1 VSVEEEG
8 LESFTR
14 ELTQEEE
21 DKMIDKIAT
30 EVLKRRLETVA
41 IMFLESI
48 KPMSYI
54 GSQLAMVFVGPFL
67 AIFGDFGINYIKFF
81 EKRDNVEKLL
91 RKIEEQTKVRDED
104 EKKAREDGKTIAK
117 MSNLRLDPLP
127 GFLLR
132 QDVTKC
138 EESSGRIG
146 VSGKE
151 STGGGS
157 VAVLY
162 EKVESPPPSLA
173 SAISDYLKKEETQQ
187 ALVLSAD
194 TTLTELEKR
203 EDFKIR
209 GHKTSMAVYEWLDAT
224 GQKGRV
230 ESYALWCDKTQRFIL
245 LGMKTGPL
253 KGDKT
258 DKDRI
263 RDLRMIVGSL
273 KCH

>member
-14 ELTQEEE
+14 ELTQEEQ
-21 DKMIDKIAT
+21 DKMIDKIAG

-67 AIFGDFGINYIKFF
+67 SIFGDFGINYIKFF

-91 RKIEEQTKVRDED
+91 LKIEEQTKLRDDD
-104 EKKAREDGKTIAK
+104 EKKAREDGKTISK

-127 GFLLR
+127 GFLLK
-132 QDVTKC
+132 QEVTKC
-138 EESSGRIG
+138 EESSGTIG
-146 VSGKE
+146 ISGRE
-151 STGGGS
+151 STGGS
-157 VAVLY
+157 VAVVY
-162 EKVESPPPSLA
+162 EKAESPPPSLA
-173 SAISDYLKKEETQQ
+173 SAASDYLKREGTQQ
-187 ALVLSAD
+187 ALVLPAD
-194 TTLTELEKR
+194 ATLRELENK
-203 EDFKIR
+203 EEFKIR
-209 GHKTSMAVYEWLDAT
+209 RHETSMVVYEWLDAA

-230 ESYALWCDKTQRFIL
+230 ECYGLWCDKTKRFFL
-245 LGMKTGPL
+245 LGMRTGPL

-258 DKDRI
+258 DRDKI
-263 RDLRMIVGSL
+263 RDLRAILGSF

>member
-1 VSVEEEG
+1 MSVGEEN

-14 ELTQEEE
+14 ELTQEETE
-21 DKMIDKIAT
+21 KMMDKIAT

-91 RKIEEQTKVRDED
+91 CKIEEQTKIRDED
-104 EKKAREDGKTIAK
+104 EKKAKEDGKTISK
-117 MSNLRLDPLP
+117 MSNLRLDLLP
-127 GFLLR
+127 GFVLR
-132 QDVTKC
+132 QEVTKC
-138 EESSGRIG
+138 EKSSGTIG

-151 STGGGS
+151 STGGGFVTVS
-157 VAVLY
+157 Y
-162 EKVESPPPSLA
+162 EKTESQPSSLA
-173 SAISDYLKKEETQQ
+173 SAISDCLKREETQQ
-187 ALVLSAD
+187 ALVLPAD
-194 TTLTELEKR
+194 TTLRELETK
-203 EDFKIR
+203 EDLRIR
-209 GHKTSMAVYEWLDAT
+209 GHKTRMTVYEWLDSL
-224 GQKGRV
+224 GRRGRV
-230 ESYALWCDKTQRFIL
+230 ECYGLWCNKSQRFFL

-258 DKDRI
+258 DKDNI
-263 RDLRMIVGSL
+263 RDLRTILGSL